1 MVFKS
6 IKIESAIRG
15 YHVYRKVWDP
25 SEEEFLEC
33 LHEPGNMFDLF
44 AIKTCQ
50 GAERRIVGHLPMEIS
65 RPTKF
70 LLDRGAIIK
79 SKLTGKK
86 YQRSPL
92 VQGGLEIPCSLIIE
106 MLDTVTNNRLT
117 EKYVELVNDLYKE
130 PIEPAIVGTFTK
142 ESPAGK
148 PTLKG
153 EKRVAKKNLSSSK
166 SLDIRKFFRDASK
179 QACAKRPSA
188 DVAATDAIINID

>member
-1 MVFKS
+1 MVFKP

-15 YHVYRKVWDP
+15 YHVYGKVWDP

-33 LHEPGNMFDLF
+33 LHEPGNMFDIF

-70 LLDRGAIIK
+70 LLDCGAIIK

-86 YQRSPL
+86 YRRSPL
-92 VQGGLEIPCSLIIE
+92 VQGGLEIPCILIIE
-106 MLDTVTNNRLT
+106 MLDTVNNNRLM
-117 EKYVELVNDLYKE
+117 EKYVELVTDLYKE

-142 ESPAGK
+142 ENATESPAGK
-148 PTLKG
+148 PTFKG
-153 EKRVAKKNLSSSK
+153 REEGGKEKPL
-166 SLDIRKFFRDASK
+166 
-179 QACAKRPSA
+179 
-188 DVAATDAIINID
+188 IIKESRYQKVFSGCFETGMC